1 MIEKGRKIITAIESF
16 PTIQQL
22 ATRLD
27 PLSTLLEQQ
36 KKIRSVNQAHH
47 CIASETSQFS
57 TLNGPLQGVGMIHKD
72 IFQLE
77 QHMPGLGVNTGYA
90 EAKVTRARA
99 ITKLHEAGASI
110 LGTAVMAPYA
120 CGATSQNSSF
130 PRCLN
135 PLDPHWMVG
144 GSSSGSAVAVA
155 SGMTPVSLGTDTS
168 GSVRIPAASCAILG
182 LKTTPGVI
190 STEGVMTLSPTLD
203 TVGILGKHVQD
214 IQLILNILTEVPLQD
229 IAPQQN
235 IAYWIPEQLLNQ
247 TIFNGLTQFISTRFP
262 KADQIN
268 FTDFEIYRK
277 ATELIF
283 SYELNQQFSNRLDD
297 PTITKTIRSICKR
310 AQYISPEQYLEHIKS
325 LTEHRQQFIDQ
336 YLRDYD
342 LIIIPCFSCS
352 LPDWQE
358 VEIGHPQF
366 HQEKLMGLFHL
377 MGFINYLGLPAISI
391 PIGLDADHRP
401 LSVQVISR
409 PLMEKNLLEFTQQ
422 ILA

>member
-1 MIEKGRKIITAIESF
+1 
-16 PTIQQL
+16 
-22 ATRLD
+22 
-27 PLSTLLEQQ
+27 
-36 KKIRSVNQAHH
+36 
-47 CIASETSQFS
+47 
-57 TLNGPLQGVGMIHKD
+57 MIHKD

-77 QHMPGLGVNTGYA
+77 QQMPGLGVNAGYA
-90 EAKVTRARA
+90 QAKVTRARA

-120 CGATSQNSSF
+120 CGATSQNSNF

-229 IAPQQN
+229 IAPQHN

-310 AQYISPEQYLEHIKS
+310 AQYISPEQYLEYLNS
-325 LTEHRQQFIDQ
+325 LTQHRQQFIDQ
-336 YLRDYD
+336 YLTDHD

-391 PIGLDADHRP
+391 PIGLDANHRP

-409 PLMEKNLLEFTQQ
+409 PLMEKNLLEFAQK
-422 ILA
+422 ILT